1 MSYSIIIFRGGR
13 LHRHF
18 LVAMTN
24 CPLLGPRLSPAAY
37 SEAIRAADKLPK
49 VSKQPWLNSLTRQQL
64 LSPQNSLAHPLIS
77 LTQSLISEQSPYIS
91 EKQKQQTS
99 SVERTWPNPNFRN
112 EEQRSATGKPFAGQ
126 RIRGPTGHRPQTL
139 ISHSSSYLSKRSNLT
154 QNLHLFQNKPQKA
167 HLARRGRTKQGFCGC
182 HSLCACHVL

>member
-91 EKQKQQTS
+91 EKQKQQKLHPWR
-99 SVERTWPNPNFRN
+99 ERDRIRISELRNSAPPLANPLRGR
-112 EEQRSATGKPFAGQ
+112 ESEDRQATGHKHWFPIP
-126 RIRGPTGHRPQTL
+126 RL
-139 ISHSSSYLSKRSNLT
+139 ISAKDLT
-154 QNLHLFQNKPQKA
+154 SHRISICFKTNH
-167 HLARRGRTKQGFCGC
+167 RRPI
-182 HSLCACHVL
+182 